1 MSGRYRRPP
10 NTSLFVR
17 NLSFSIKTEE
27 LRSIFTKYGPITDVY
42 VPLDYHTQKPRGFAY
57 VQYEDVRDAEEAL
70 HQLDGYH
77 IHGNPL
83 EIQYAEGDRKTP
95 GQMRVRE
102 RGGDPYYGGSRDYYS
117 RRFREDDRH
126 PSRYGREREFERE
139 PRYSRP
145 SRRER
150 EYYPKKSY
158 SRSYSR
164 SPKRPPPRE
173 RHVRGSRSRSRGYS
187 PSYSR
192 SRSHTRSRS
201 HSRSLSPHSKRRAD
215 K

>member
-17 NLSFSIKTEE
+17 NLSYSTKTEE
-27 LRSIFTKYGPITDVY
+27 LRSIFTKYGPISDVY
-42 VPLDYHTQKPRGFAY
+42 IPLDHYTQKPRGFAY

-70 HQLDGYH
+70 HELDGYH
-77 IHGNPL
+77 IHGNAL

-102 RGGDPYYGGSRDYYS
+102 RGDSFFGSREYYPSRRYREEDRFERYDRYERPRYS
-117 RRFREDDRH
+117 RE
-126 PSRYGREREFERE
+126 YERE
-139 PRYSRP
+139 PRYAMRTAPPRRDFPRRSSSRSYSP
-145 SRRER
+145 RSPRHYKERRRPRSRSR
-150 EYYPKKSY
+150 SY

-164 SPKRPPPRE
+164 SRSF
-173 RHVRGSRSRSRGYS
+173 SRS
-187 PSYSR
+187 P
-192 SRSHTRSRS
+192 
-201 HSRSLSPHSKRRAD
+201 SPHKRRSD

>member
-17 NLSFSIKTEE
+17 NLSYSVKTEE

-42 VPLDYHTQKPRGFAY
+42 VPLDFHTQKPRGFAY

-70 HQLDGYH
+70 HQLDGFH
-77 IHGNPL
+77 MHGNPL

-95 GQMRVRE
+95 GQMRIRE
-102 RGGDPYYGGSRDYYS
+102 RGDPYFGGSRDYYS
-117 RRFREDDRH
+117 RRYREDDRYV
-126 PSRYGREREFERE
+126 SRYGRDRDRDRERDYDRD
-139 PRYSRP
+139 RYMRS

-150 EYYPKKSY
+150 DYYSRRSY

-164 SPKRPPPRE
+164 SPRRMYRE
-173 RHVRGSRSRSRGYS
+173 RHHRSSRSRSRSYS
-187 PSYSR
+187 RSYSR
-192 SRSHTRSRS
+192 SRSHSLS
-201 HSRSLSPHSKRRAD
+201 HSPHSKRRSD